1 MVVGPWVCISQ
12 SVCWGEGGVDKLS
25 SLRLAFV
32 SVSWAF
38 VLARNDSVLPRDRVL
53 KRSQYDVGSQVLV
66 KCFIDFAYSQV
77 PVRHFLVPSPQYTQV
92 TD

>member
-1 MVVGPWVCISQ
+1 MGVYLPVC
-12 SVCWGEGGVDKLS
+12 VLGGRGWGGVDKLS

-53 KRSQYDVGSQVLV
+53 KRSQILAV
-66 KCFIDFAYSQV
+66 KY
-77 PVRHFLVPSPQYTQV
+77 
-92 TD
+92 